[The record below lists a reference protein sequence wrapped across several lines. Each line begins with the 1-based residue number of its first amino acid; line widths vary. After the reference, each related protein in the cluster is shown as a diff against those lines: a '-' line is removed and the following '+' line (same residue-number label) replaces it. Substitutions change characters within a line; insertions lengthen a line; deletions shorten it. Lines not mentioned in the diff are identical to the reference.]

1 MSDNT
6 PNPKSLGNRV
16 GSVQCENT
24 TLHLLKANDFVA
36 KSIRDRLKDVCVINV
51 CSSPGSGKTTLMQ
64 ETGKR
69 LSKELTMAVLVGDPE
84 TERDAIRMR
93 DVGINALQI
102 VTGGMC
108 HIEAQ
113 MILQALDHIDT
124 EGTDLLFIENV
135 GNLLCPSAFDLGE
148 DYRVTLLATTEGDD
162 KPKKYPRMFLT
173 SELMLVSKADLLPYV
188 PFSVDAVTKDA
199 REVNPNLEVIT
210 ISTLKGDGLDSWCD
224 WLKKKVQLKKNQQ
237 KGAATSLPAKE

>member
-1 MSDNT
+1 MT
-6 PNPKSLGNRV
+6 TVRPKSNQASV
-16 GSVQCENT
+16 GAVQCENT
-24 TLHLLKANDFVA
+24 TLNLLKVNDFVA
-36 KSIRDRLKDVCVINV
+36 KAIRDRLPDVLVINV

-69 LSKELTMAVLVGDPE
+69 LAGRLNMAVLVGDPE

-113 MILQALDHIDT
+113 MIYQALDHIDLT
-124 EGTDLLFIENV
+124 GVDVLFIENV
-135 GNLLCPSAFDLGE
+135 GNLVCPAAFDLGE
-148 DYRVTLLATTEGDD
+148 DLRVTLLATTEGDD

-173 SELMLVSKADLLPYV
+173 SELMVVSKADLLPYV
-188 PFSVDAVTKDA
+188 PFKVENVIQDA
-199 REVNPNLEVIT
+199 RDVNTDIEVLT
-210 ISTLKGDGLDSWCD
+210 ISSTTGEGLDAWCD
-224 WLKKKVQLKKNQQ
+224 WLLAKVEAKKGIVV
-237 KGAATSLPAKE
+237 G

>member
-1 MSDNT
+1 MS
-6 PNPKSLGNRV
+6 NPKSLGNRV
-16 GSVQCENT
+16 GSLECDNT

-36 KSIRDRLKDVCVINV
+36 KAIRERLKDVCVINV

-69 LSKELTMAVLVGDPE
+69 LAGTLNMSVLVGDPE

-93 DVGINALQI
+93 EVGVNALQI
-102 VTGGMC
+102 VTGGIC

-113 MILQALDHIDT
+113 MILQALDHIDL
-124 EGTDLLFIENV
+124 EGVDVLFIENV

-188 PFSVDAVTKDA
+188 PFSVEAVTLDA
-199 REVNPNLEVIT
+199 REVNPNIEVQT
-210 ISTLKGDGLDSWCD
+210 ISTLNGEGIDVWCE
-224 WLKKKVQLKKNQQ
+224 WIKEKVRLKKEK
-237 KGAATSLPAKE
+237 AALAE

>member
-1 MSDNT
+1 MS
-6 PNPKSLGNRV
+6 NPKSLGNRV
-16 GSVQCENT
+16 GSLQCDNT

-36 KSIRDRLKDVCVINV
+36 NAIREKLKGICVINV

-69 LSKELTMAVLVGDPE
+69 LGKELNISVLVGDPE
-84 TERDAIRMR
+84 TDRDAVRMKE
-93 DVGINALQI
+93 VGLNALQI

-113 MILQALDHIDT
+113 MILQALDHMDLSNI
-124 EGTDLLFIENV
+124 DLLFIENV

-148 DYRVTLLATTEGDD
+148 DYRVTLLASTEGDD

-173 SELMLVSKADLLPYV
+173 SELMLVSKSDLLPYV
-188 PFSVDAVTKDA
+188 PFSVEAVTKDA
-199 REVNPNLEVIT
+199 REVNPNIEVIT
-210 ISTLKGDGLDSWCD
+210 ISTLKGEGMDQWCD
-224 WLKKKVQLKKNQQ
+224 WLKERVALKKEQSQN
-237 KGAATSLPAKE
+237 L

>member
-1 MSDNT
+1 
-6 PNPKSLGNRV
+6 
-16 GSVQCENT
+16 
-24 TLHLLKANDFVA
+24 
-36 KSIRDRLKDVCVINV
+36 
-51 CSSPGSGKTTLMQ
+51 MQ

-69 LSKELTMAVLVGDPE
+69 LAKDLNIAVLVGDPE
-84 TERDAIRMR
+84 TERDAVRMR
-93 DVGINALQI
+93 EVGINALQI

-113 MILQALDHIDT
+113 MILQALDHIDI
-124 EGTDLLFIENV
+124 EGIDLLFIENV

-173 SELMLVSKADLLPYV
+173 SELMLVSKGDLLPYV

-210 ISTLKGDGLDSWCD
+210 ISTLNGDGLDTWCD
-224 WLKKKVQLKKNQQ
+224 WLKERVQAKKDQYKALEVK
-237 KGAATSLPAKE
+237 

>member
-1 MSDNT
+1 MNSLK
-6 PNPKSLGNRV
+6 PKSNRAPV

-24 TLHLLKANDFVA
+24 TLNLLKANDFVA
-36 KSIRDRLKDVCVINV
+36 KVIRERLSNMLVINV

-69 LSKELTMAVLVGDPE
+69 LAGNINMAVLVGDPE

-93 DVGINALQI
+93 EVGINALQI

-113 MILQALDHIDT
+113 MILQALDHINLD
-124 EGTDLLFIENV
+124 GVDLLFIENV
-135 GNLLCPSAFDLGE
+135 GNLVCPAAFDLGE
-148 DYRVTLLATTEGDD
+148 DFRVTVLASTEGDD

-173 SELMLVSKADLLPYV
+173 SELMVISKADLLPYV
-188 PFSVDAVTKDA
+188 PFSIEAVTKDA
-199 REVNPNLEVIT
+199 REVNPDIEVMT
-210 ISTLKGDGLDSWCD
+210 ISSLKGDGLDEWCE
-224 WLKKKVQLKKNQQ
+224 WLLNKVSEKKN
-237 KGAATSLPAKE
+237 KLVMGE

>member
-1 MSDNT
+1 MSKPKSNQAAVGSIQCDNT
-6 PNPKSLGNRV
+6 TMN
-16 GSVQCENT
+16 
-24 TLHLLKANDFVA
+24 LLKVNDFVA
-36 KSIRDRLKDVCVINV
+36 KVIRERLPNMLVVNV

-69 LSKELTMAVLVGDPE
+69 LKGKLNMAVLVGDPE

-113 MILQALDHIDT
+113 MILQALDHIDLT
-124 EGTDLLFIENV
+124 NVDLLFIENV
-135 GNLLCPSAFDLGE
+135 GNLVCPAAFDLGE
-148 DYRVTLLATTEGDD
+148 DYRVTVLASTEGDD

-173 SELMLVSKADLLPYV
+173 SELLIVSKADLLPYV
-188 PFSVDAVTKDA
+188 PFSVEAVTKDA
-199 REVNPNLEVIT
+199 REVNPDLDVMT
-210 ISTLKGDGLDSWCD
+210 ISSLKGDGMDEWCQ
-224 WLKKKVQLKKNQQ
+224 WLIDKVAEKKGNLVE
-237 KGAATSLPAKE
+237 A